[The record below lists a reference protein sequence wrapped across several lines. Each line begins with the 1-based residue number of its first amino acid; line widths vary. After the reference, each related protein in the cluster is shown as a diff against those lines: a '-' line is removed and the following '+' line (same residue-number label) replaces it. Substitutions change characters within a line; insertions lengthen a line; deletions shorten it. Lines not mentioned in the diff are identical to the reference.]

1 MLFLGEIFYGVF
13 KIVYTIISD
22 HLWQFI
28 VCDCIKLQL
37 PHCSLSCESRMRSS
51 LTLILSHFF
60 AASRVSLS
68 DLFIQLCGSLTAQ
81 ATMRKLY
88 IKTML
93 KRKCKTTQQQ
103 YQLYV
108 DELENN
114 MFFRNNK
121 NM

>member
-1 MLFLGEIFYGVF
+1 LVPQ
-13 KIVYTIISD
+13 KITR
-22 HLWQFI
+22 HL
-28 VCDCIKLQL
+28 
-37 PHCSLSCESRMRSS
+37 
-51 LTLILSHFF
+51 
-60 AASRVSLS
+60 AAE
-68 DLFIQLCGSLTAQ
+68 TY
-81 ATMRKLY
+81 TMRFANGRHSSVNVIRRFGQQLREKKCNHDKYCWASCMY

-114 MFFRNNK
+114 MFSTNNK

>member
-1 MLFLGEIFYGVF
+1 
-13 KIVYTIISD
+13 
-22 HLWQFI
+22 
-28 VCDCIKLQL
+28 
-37 PHCSLSCESRMRSS
+37 MRSG

-60 AASRVSLS
+60 AASGASLS
-68 DLFIQLCGSLTAQ
+68 DLFIQLCASLTAQ
-81 ATMRKLY
+81 ATRTMGKLY

-108 DELENN
+108 DELKNN